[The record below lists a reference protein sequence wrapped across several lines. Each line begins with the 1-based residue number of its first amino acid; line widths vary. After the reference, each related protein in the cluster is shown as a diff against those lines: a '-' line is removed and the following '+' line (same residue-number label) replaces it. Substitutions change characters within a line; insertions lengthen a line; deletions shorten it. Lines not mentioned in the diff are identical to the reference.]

1 MARKTARKSRK
12 RSRRSRRSR
21 RHRGGFSAKGGVA
34 ATASEISFEDKPVV
48 EDGAKAEEVA
58 KDAPKQEGGKRKRRR
73 RKSKKRGGGSC
84 GSGDE
89 ETMMGGKRKTRKKK
103 GGKRKLNAFFK
114 AMLEAKKSKAA
125 SFKYNGKTYVG
136 KQHKRL
142 GMIYKKK

>member
-12 RSRRSRRSR
+12 RSRRSRRTR

-34 ATASEISFEDKPVV
+34 ATASEINFEEKPVV
-48 EDGAKAEEVA
+48 EDGAKAEEA
-58 KDAPKQEGGKRKRRR
+58 PKDAPKQSGGKRKRRS
-73 RKSKKRGGGSC
+73 RKSKKKRGGGC
-84 GSGDE
+84 GDE
-89 ETMMGGKRKTRKKK
+89 TMHGGKRKSRKQK

-114 AMLEAKKSKAA
+114 AMLEAKKSKAK
-125 SFKYNGKTYVG
+125 SFSYKGKTYVG

>member
-73 RKSKKRGGGSC
+73 RKSKKRGGGC
-84 GSGDE
+84 GDE
-89 ETMMGGKRKTRKKK
+89 EMHGGKRKTRKKK

>member
-12 RSRRSRRSR
+12 RSRRNRRSR

-73 RKSKKRGGGSC
+73 RKSKKRGGGC
-84 GSGDE
+84 GDE
-89 ETMMGGKRKTRKKK
+89 EMHGGKRKTRKKK

>member
-48 EDGAKAEEVA
+48 EDVAKAEEA
-58 KDAPKQEGGKRKRRR
+58 PKDAPKQEGGKRKRRS
-73 RKSKKRGGGSC
+73 RKSKKKRGGGGC
-84 GSGDE
+84 GLTDDS
-89 ETMMGGKRKTRKKK
+89 MSGGKRKSRKKK

-114 AMLEAKKSKAA
+114 AMLDAKKSKAK
-125 SFKYNGKTYVG
+125 SFSYKGKTYVG

>member
-34 ATASEISFEDKPVV
+34 ATASEISFEDKPMV

-73 RKSKKRGGGSC
+73 RKSKKRGGGC
-84 GSGDE
+84 GDE
-89 ETMMGGKRKTRKKK
+89 EMHGGKRKTRKKK

-114 AMLEAKKSKAA
+114 AMLEAKKSKAK
-125 SFKYNGKTYVG
+125 SFSYKGKTYVG

>member
-73 RKSKKRGGGSC
+73 RKSKKRGGGC
-84 GSGDE
+84 GDE
-89 ETMMGGKRKTRKKK
+89 EMHGGKRKTRKKK

-114 AMLEAKKSKAA
+114 AMLEAKKSKAK
-125 SFKYNGKTYVG
+125 SFSYKGKTYVG

>member
-1 MARKTARKSRK
+1 MARITARKSRK

-73 RKSKKRGGGSC
+73 RKSKKRGGGC
-84 GSGDE
+84 GDE
-89 ETMMGGKRKTRKKK
+89 EMHGGKRKTRKKK

>member
-73 RKSKKRGGGSC
+73 RKSKKRGGGC
-84 GSGDE
+84 GDE
-89 ETMMGGKRKTRKKK
+89 TMHGGKRKTRKKK

>member
-73 RKSKKRGGGSC
+73 RKSKKRGGGC
-84 GSGDE
+84 GDE
-89 ETMMGGKRKTRKKK
+89 EMHGGKRKTRKKK

-114 AMLEAKKSKAA
+114 AMLDAKKSKAK
-125 SFKYNGKTYVG
+125 SFSYKGKTYVG

-142 GMIYKKK
+142 GMIYSKK